1 MLAPDEDVA
10 AELERSADRAQA
22 RGGLAAAA
30 AFLQRSVALTQGP
43 ARRTERALAAAQA
56 SLRAGA
62 FDAALGML
70 TGDTTSEQVGHAVAI
85 DRIRGWFRR
94 ATGGRD

>member
-1 MLAPDEDVA
+1 MASSLSSTWTCQQCRKPQRGTKHRTMTGRTICTSC
-10 AELERSADRAQA
+10 ER
-22 RGGLAAAA
+22 
-30 AFLQRSVALTQGP
+30 LQTS
-43 ARRTERALAAAQA
+43 
-56 SLRAGA
+56 
-62 FDAALGML
+62 AALGML